1 MKKINFLYSIVLS
14 IVLIACQPSQTAS
27 QEQNVQI
34 AQGQGSIALSLN
46 TNDWGEMMD
55 QKPGPM
61 IDVRTRNEF
70 LQGHIEGGILVDIT
84 ASGFIAKIEELELD
98 KSQVIFVY
106 CRSGNRSKTAMST
119 LKDMGFIEIYELNKG
134 VLGWEREGKKLV
146 K

>member
-27 QEQNVQI
+27 QEQNLQV
-34 AQGQGSIALSLN
+34 AQRQGSIALSLN
-46 TNDWGEMMD
+46 TNDWGEMMV

-134 VLGWEREGKKLV
+134 VLGWERDGKKLV

>member
-1 MKKINFLYSIVLS
+1 MKKVNFLYSIVLS

-27 QEQNVQI
+27 QEQNLQV
-34 AQGQGSIALSLN
+34 AQRQGSIALSLN
-46 TNDWGEMMD
+46 TNDWGEMMV

-134 VLGWEREGKKLV
+134 VLGWERDGKKLV